1 MKKSINE
8 LITALEGLV
17 QEYGA
22 EAESTFATGD
32 LVTFEGG
39 MGNIESFDQD
49 GNYAVR
55 THDEDHEP
63 TDEVLSLTAD
73 QMQKYPPKE
82 EASEDG
88 AEGDDMIMQE
98 EQEESKEEDGEDE
111 EILEEQEEMKSGD
124 IVTFITSEG
133 QTYGRIVSK
142 GDKGYDIEV
151 LAPIEGKYE
160 ATGVEVI
167 HKGKDL
173 QKSESAIEIKEL
185 PNKILAKFTEIKMEV
200 EENKIGVIEGYASTF
215 GNVDLG
221 GDRVQKGAFNQTFV
235 HKKTRKV
242 FFDHFYGVPD
252 LAGVGTFS
260 IDEKGLYMR
269 AEMPL
274 EATDVQNA
282 FVKIKFMLERDEDMG
297 LSIGYNTVK
306 SRMSAEGIR
315 DLLELAVMETSI
327 TPFPMNTEALIMSAK
342 SRKLGYQAKRQ
353 AWQTIVRKNKTDA
366 LDSNQLNE
374 GDVLSLI
381 EEIKTIIQNQ

>member
-1 MKKSINE
+1 
-8 LITALEGLV
+8 
-17 QEYGA
+17 
-22 EAESTFATGD
+22 
-32 LVTFEGG
+32 

-88 AEGDDMIMQE
+88 AEGDDMIVE
-98 EQEESKEEDGEDE
+98 EEEESKEEDGEDE

-124 IVTFITSEG
+124 IVTFTTSEG
-133 QTYGRIVSK
+133 QTYGRILSK

-160 ATGVEVI
+160 ATGVEVT

-200 EENKIGVIEGYASTF
+200 EENRIGVIEGYASTF

>member
-1 MKKSINE
+1 MKKSIDQ
-8 LITALEGLV
+8 LLSALEGLV
-17 QEYGA
+17 QQYGA
-22 EAESTFATGD
+22 MEAEVTFTSGD
-32 LVTFEGG
+32 LVTYEGG
-39 MGNIESFDQD
+39 MGTIESFDQD

-55 THDEDHEP
+55 AMDENEDP
-63 TDEVLSLTAD
+63 TDEVISLTAE
-73 QMQKYPPKE
+73 QMQKYPKPDKKQSE
-82 EASEDG
+82 EVNES
-88 AEGDDMIMQE
+88 DDEEMLDEEE
-98 EQEESKEEDGEDE
+98 EQEY
-111 EILEEQEEMKSGD
+111 KSGD
-124 IVTFITSEG
+124 YVSFVSAEG
-133 QTYGRIVSK
+133 VTYGQIIEAN
-142 GDKGYDIEV
+142 DNGYTVEV
-151 LAPIEGKYE
+151 YAPIEQAYE
-160 ATGVEVI
+160 PTGIEVV
-167 HKGKDL
+167 HDAKDL
-173 QKSESAIEIKEL
+173 TAVNSIDVKQN
-185 PNKILAKFTEIKMEV
+185 PNKILAKFTEIKMDV
-200 EENKIGVIEGYASTF
+200 GENNIGVIEGYASTF

-221 GDRVQKGAFNQTFV
+221 GDRVFKGAFNQTFM

-274 EATDVQNA
+274 EATDVRNA

-353 AWQTIVRKNKTDA
+353 AWQTIVRKDSTDA
-366 LDSNQLNE
+366 PNGNQLNE
-374 GDVLSLI
+374 GDIRSLI
-381 EEIKTIIQNQ
+381 EDIKTIIHNQ

>member
-32 LVTFEGG
+32 LVTFDGG

-55 THDEDHEP
+55 THGEDHEP

-82 EASEDG
+82 EASEESV
-88 AEGDDMIMQE
+88 EGDDIIEQE
-98 EQEESKEEDGEDE
+98 EQEEYKEEDAEDE
-111 EILEEQEEMKSGD
+111 EILDEEEEMKSGN
-124 IVTFITSEG
+124 IVTFTTSEG
-133 QTYGRIVSK
+133 QTYGRILSK

-151 LAPIEGKYE
+151 LAPIDGKYE
-160 ATGVEVI
+160 ATGVEVT
-167 HKGKDL
+167 HKSKDL
-173 QKSESAIEIKEL
+173 QKNESAIEIKEL

-200 EENKIGVIEGYASTF
+200 EENSIGVIEGYASTF

-274 EATDVQNA
+274 EASDVQNA

>member
-8 LITALEGLV
+8 IILALEGLV
-17 QEYGA
+17 LEYGA
-22 EAESTFATGD
+22 EAVSTFASGD
-32 LVTFEGG
+32 LVTYDGG
-39 MGNIESFDQD
+39 MGTIESFDQD

-55 THDEDHEP
+55 VHGPEHEP

-73 QMQKYPPKE
+73 QMQKYPDKE
-82 EASEDG
+82 YVSDHNA
-88 AEGDDMIMQE
+88 DDDLMMEEEEE
-98 EQEESKEEDGEDE
+98 EQKDKEDYDDDDD
-111 EILEEQEEMKSGD
+111 EEMKSGD
-124 IVTFITSEG
+124 IVIFTTSDGE
-133 QTYGRIVSK
+133 TYGRILSK
-142 GDKGYDIEV
+142 GDKGYNIEV

-160 ATGVEVI
+160 ATGVEVT

-173 QKSESAIEIKEL
+173 QKSQFAIEIKEL
-185 PNKILAKFTEIKMEV
+185 VNKILAKFTEIKMEV
-200 EENKIGVIEGYASTF
+200 EENGIGIIEGYASTF

-221 GDRVQKGAFNQTFV
+221 GDRVQKGAFSQTFV

-260 IDEKGLYMR
+260 IDEKGLYMK

-274 EATDVQNA
+274 EATDVKNA